1 VKSTLTSDQ
10 RKDEAKQMSVENKAG
25 VDYAAAETMNKWK
38 NRIPTLIAI
47 TTLLLAVCATL
58 ASFKAGGYST
68 KMVLAQSQASD
79 QWAFYQ
85 AKSIKETAY
94 QTQRDALDLIRQS
107 FPALDAS
114 YQMRISDFDKEVAR
128 YKKEKNEI
136 MEEAKK
142 LEAARDQYQRHGM
155 RFGEALILL
164 QIGILLSSLA
174 SISKNHV
181 YWYGGALAGV
191 AGIASFLYA
200 LALAP

>member
-1 VKSTLTSDQ
+1 MPL
-10 RKDEAKQMSVENKAG
+10 ENKAT
-25 VDYAAAETMNKWK
+25 VEAVAQTKKTWK
-38 NRIPTLIAI
+38 DRIPTLIAI
-47 TTLLLAVCATL
+47 TTLILAVCATL

-94 QTQRDALDLIRQS
+94 QTQRDALDLARQAS
-107 FPALDAS
+107 PQIEAS
-114 YQMRISDFDKEVAR
+114 YQKKITEYDQEVAR

-136 MEEAKK
+136 MEDAKK
-142 LEAARDQYQRHGM
+142 LEATRDQYQKHGV

-181 YWYGGALAGV
+181 YWYGGAAAGATGVV
-191 AGIASFLYA
+191 AFIYA

>member
-1 VKSTLTSDQ
+1 
-10 RKDEAKQMSVENKAG
+10 M
-25 VDYAAAETMNKWK
+25 
-38 NRIPTLIAI
+38 IAI
-47 TTLLLAVCATL
+47 TTLVLAVCATL
-58 ASFKAGGYST
+58 SSFKAGGYST

-79 QWAFYQ
+79 QWAYYQ

-94 QTQRDALDLIRQS
+94 QTQRDAMEMTRQA
-107 FPALDAS
+107 FPALESNYREKIAAYD
-114 YQMRISDFDKEVAR
+114 QEVAR

-136 MEEAKK
+136 MADAKK
-142 LEAARDQYQRHGM
+142 LEAARDQYQKHGA

-181 YWYGGALAGV
+181 YWYGGAISGMAGV
-191 AGIASFLYA
+191 AAFIYA

>member
-1 VKSTLTSDQ
+1 
-10 RKDEAKQMSVENKAG
+10 MSRENKAT
-25 VDYAAAETMNKWK
+25 AEPMGEPKKKWK
-38 NRIPTLIAI
+38 DRIPTLIAI
-47 TTLLLAVCATL
+47 TTLILAVCATL

-79 QWAFYQ
+79 QWAYYQ

-94 QTQRDALDLIRQS
+94 QTQRDALDLARQTS
-107 FPALDAS
+107 PLLEAA
-114 YQMRISDFDKEVAR
+114 YRAKISEYDKEVAR

-136 MEEAKK
+136 MGDAKK
-142 LEAARDQYQRHGM
+142 LEASRDQYQKHGA

-181 YWYGGALAGV
+181 YWYGGAASGIAGV
-191 AGIASFLYA
+191 AAFIYA
-200 LALAP
+200 LAMAP

>member
-1 VKSTLTSDQ
+1 MAAKNKTTQSELTPSTNT
-10 RKDEAKQMSVENKAG
+10 
-25 VDYAAAETMNKWK
+25 KWK
-38 NRIPTLIAI
+38 ERIPTFIAI
-47 TTLLLAVCATL
+47 TTLILAVCATL
-58 ASFKAGGYST
+58 SSFKAGGYST

-79 QWAFYQ
+79 QWAYYQ

-94 QTQRDALDLIRQS
+94 QTQRDAMELAKQS
-107 FPALDAS
+107 NPASAEA
-114 YQMRISDFDKEVAR
+114 YQAKIAAYDQEVAR

-136 MEEAKK
+136 MGDAKK
-142 LEAARDQYQRHGM
+142 LEAARDQYQKHGM

-181 YWYGGALAGV
+181 YWYGGAIAGAGGVV
-191 AGIASFLYA
+191 AFLYA

>member
-1 VKSTLTSDQ
+1 
-10 RKDEAKQMSVENKAG
+10 MSVEPAKTWR
-25 VDYAAAETMNKWK
+25 D
-38 NRIPTLIAI
+38 RIPTLIAI
-47 TTLLLAVCATL
+47 TTLILAVCATL

-94 QTQRDALDLIRQS
+94 QTQRDTMELMRQG
-107 FPALDAS
+107 FPALDATYQAKISS
-114 YQMRISDFDKEVAR
+114 YDTEVAR

-136 MEEAKK
+136 MNDAKK
-142 LEAARDQYQRHGM
+142 LEAARDGYQAHGA

-174 SISKNHV
+174 AISKNHF
-181 YWYGGALAGV
+181 YWYGGAIAGSIGV
-191 AGIASFLYA
+191 VSFIYA
-200 LALAP
+200 VALAP